1 MQVHELKQNV
11 IDTIDSMASDLIKVS
26 QDIHARPELAFE
38 EFFAAD
44 RLCTMVEDNGLK
56 VTRNAYGL
64 ETAFVSSFGDPNK
77 HDCEVAIISEYD
89 ALPGI
94 GHACGHNIIAAAG
107 LGATLALSKLNSKL
121 PGRVRYLG
129 TPAEEKGG
137 GKEYMAQKG
146 AFDGLDAAMMVHP
159 AGVNLLT
166 MPSLAMTEVNVIYH
180 GKNAHAAGSPHEGI
194 NSLDALVS
202 AYQSL
207 AQLRQHIKSSER
219 IHGIFTDAGQA
230 PNIVPDRAAGTFY
243 VRASDGTE
251 LADLK
256 KRVEN
261 CLQAGA
267 LATGC
272 TAEINWAKVDY
283 LEIKNS
289 WDMAEAYR
297 QNAKALGR
305 EFFPIDMIPTNAA
318 GSTDMGNVSHR
329 VPSIHPMIA
338 CAPPEVVIHNPEFAH
353 YAGSESGDLAVLD
366 GAKSMAMTALD
377 FMTDAELRQ
386 KTKDSFA
393 ETGDASKKS
402 VESAWRENG
411 IAHLGGCGCS

>member
-1 MQVHELKQNV
+1 MRLEELKQSV
-11 IDTIDSMASDLIKVS
+11 TAAIDDMAAELVQVS
-26 QDIHARPELAFE
+26 RDIHARPELAFE

-44 RLCTMVEDNGLK
+44 RLCAMLEKNDLS
-56 VTRNAYGL
+56 VTRRAFGL
-64 ETAFVSSFGDPNK
+64 ETAFVSAFGDGNSAA
-77 HDCEVAIISEYD
+77 EVGIVSEYD

-107 LGATLALSKLNSKL
+107 LGAALALSKLNGDL
-121 PGRVRYLG
+121 PGKVRYLG

-137 GKEYMAQKG
+137 GKEHMARAG
-146 AFDGLDAAMMVHP
+146 AFDGLDSAMMVHP

-166 MPSLAMTEVNVIYH
+166 MPSLAMTEVNVAYH

-194 NSLDALVS
+194 NALDALVT

-207 AQLRQHIKSSER
+207 AQLRQHIKPSER

-243 VRASDGTE
+243 VRAMDGNE

-256 KRVEN
+256 PRVEN
-261 CLQAGA
+261 CLRAGA
-267 LATGC
+267 MATGC

-283 LEIKNS
+283 LEIKTS
-289 WDMAEAYR
+289 WDLAEAYR
-297 QNAKALGR
+297 KNAETLGR
-305 EFFPIDMIPTNAA
+305 EFFPMEMIPSNAT

-353 YAGSESGDLAVLD
+353 YAGSETGDLAVLD

-377 FMTDAELRQ
+377 FMMDENLQSNACQ
-386 KTKDSFA
+386 GFA
-393 ETGDASKKS
+393 ATR
-402 VESAWRENG
+402 ESSENAVKGAWRENG
-411 IAHLGGCGCS
+411 ASHLGGCGCR

>member
-1 MQVHELKQNV
+1 MQVQELKQIVIKV
-11 IDTIDSMASDLIKVS
+11 IDDMATDLIKVS
-26 QDIHARPELAFE
+26 RDIHARPELAFE
-38 EFFAAD
+38 EFYAAD
-44 RLCTMVEDNGLK
+44 RLCTMVEDNGLDI
-56 VTRNAYGL
+56 TRNAFGL
-64 ETAFVSSFGDPNK
+64 ETAFVSSFGTQDE

-107 LGATLALSKLNSKL
+107 LGATLALSKLNGKL

-194 NSLDALVS
+194 NALDALVS

-230 PNIVPDRAAGTFY
+230 PNIV
-243 VRASDGTE
+243 
-251 LADLK
+251 LK
-256 KRVEN
+256 TISR
-261 CLQAGA
+261 
-267 LATGC
+267 
-272 TAEINWAKVDY
+272 
-283 LEIKNS
+283 
-289 WDMAEAYR
+289 
-297 QNAKALGR
+297 GR
-305 EFFPIDMIPTNAA
+305 
-318 GSTDMGNVSHR
+318 
-329 VPSIHPMIA
+329 
-338 CAPPEVVIHNPEFAH
+338 
-353 YAGSESGDLAVLD
+353 L
-366 GAKSMAMTALD
+366 
-377 FMTDAELRQ
+377 
-386 KTKDSFA
+386 
-393 ETGDASKKS
+393 
-402 VESAWRENG
+402 
-411 IAHLGGCGCS
+411 